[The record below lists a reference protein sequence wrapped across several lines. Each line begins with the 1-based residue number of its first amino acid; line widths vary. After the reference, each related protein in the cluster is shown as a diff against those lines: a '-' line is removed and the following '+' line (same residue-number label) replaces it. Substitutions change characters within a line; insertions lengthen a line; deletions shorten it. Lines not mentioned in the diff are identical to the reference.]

1 MIALSTCQP
10 LRNKEDIQKIKDY
23 FYNRKEWRNYA
34 LITIGLNTALRIS
47 DILHIKWN
55 EVYNEKKEC
64 FYSHIHLIE
73 QKTKKETFIILNHA
87 VIDALTIYKNSM
99 EQFCIS
105 DYIFCS
111 SKKKGQPLSRV
122 QAFRIIK
129 AATKENNLGEHI
141 SCHSLR
147 KTFGYQAWK
156 SGAEPALLM
165 TIYNHS
171 SYAITKRYLGIDQDD
186 KDALFLEIN
195 L

>member
-1 MIALSTCQP
+1 MSTCQP
-10 LRNKEDIQKIKDY
+10 LRKKEDIQKMKDY
-23 FYNRKEWRNYA
+23 FYNRQEWRNYA
-34 LITIGLNTALRIS
+34 LVIVGLNTALRIN

-55 EVYNEKKEC
+55 EVYNKKKEC

-73 QKTKKETFIILNHA
+73 QKTKKETFIVLNHA
-87 VIDALTIYKNSM
+87 VIEALTIYKNSL
-99 EQFCIS
+99 EHFCDT

-111 SKKKGQPLSRV
+111 SKSGNQPLSRV

-129 AATKENNLGEHI
+129 ETAKKNDLGEHI

-156 SGAEPALLM
+156 NGAEPALLM
-165 TIYNHS
+165 NIYNHS
-171 SYAITKRYLGIDQDD
+171 SYEITKRYLGIDQDD
-186 KDALFLEIN
+186 KDDLFLEMN

>member
-1 MIALSTCQP
+1 MSTCQP
-10 LRNKEDIQKIKDY
+10 LRKKEDIQKMKDY
-23 FYNRKEWRNYA
+23 FYNRQEWRNYA
-34 LITIGLNTALRIS
+34 LIIVGLNTALRIN

-55 EVYNEKKEC
+55 KVYNKKTNC

-73 QKTKKETFIILNHA
+73 QKTQKETFIALNHA
-87 VIDALTIYKNSM
+87 VIEALTIYKESLKH
-99 EQFCIS
+99 FCDT

-111 SKKKGQPLSRV
+111 SRSSNQPLSRV

-129 AATKENNLGEHI
+129 DTAKKNNLGEHI

-156 SGAEPALLM
+156 NGAEPALLM
-165 TIYNHS
+165 NIYNHS
-171 SYAITKRYLGIDQDD
+171 SYEITKRYLGIDQDD
-186 KDALFLEIN
+186 KDDLFLEMN

>member
-1 MIALSTCQP
+1 M
-10 LRNKEDIQKIKDY
+10 KDY

-34 LITIGLNTALRIS
+34 LVTVGLNTALRIN

-55 EVYNEKKEC
+55 QVYNNKDDC

-73 QKTKKETFIILNHA
+73 QKTKKETFIVLNQA
-87 VIDALTIYKNSM
+87 VVKALTIYRNSLKD
-99 EQFCIS
+99 FCDT

-111 SKKKGQPLSRV
+111 SRSKNQPLSRV

-129 AATKENNLGEHI
+129 DTAEKIELGEHI

-165 TIYNHS
+165 HIYNHS
-171 SYAITKRYLGIDQDD
+171 SYEITKRYLGIEQDD
-186 KDALFLEIN
+186 KDELFLEMN

>member
-1 MIALSTCQP
+1 MSTCQP
-10 LRNKEDIQKIKDY
+10 LRKKEDIQKMKDY

-34 LITIGLNTALRIS
+34 LIIVGLNTALRIN

-55 EVYNEKKEC
+55 EVYNREKNS
-64 FYSHIHLIE
+64 FYSHIHLVE
-73 QKTKKETFIILNHA
+73 QKTKKETFIVLNHA
-87 VIDALTIYKNSM
+87 VVEALTIYKNSLKH
-99 EQFCIS
+99 FRGS
-105 DYIFCS
+105 NYIFCS
-111 SKKKGQPLSRV
+111 SKSENQPLSRV

-129 AATKENNLGEHI
+129 DTAKKMDLGENI

-156 SGAEPALLM
+156 NGAEPALLM

-171 SYAITKRYLGIDQDD
+171 SYEITKRYLGINQDD
-186 KDALFLEIN
+186 KDDLFLEMN